1 MEVLEARRLSTLQG
15 ENTRLKRLL
24 FSSRKHKMTGM
35 ADRDLLMYSE
45 HWRHRAEETIAMAR
59 NVQEAQA
66 RERLLKVARS
76 YQRLAV
82 RAKAAWK
89 RERT

>member
-1 MEVLEARRLSTLQG
+1 
-15 ENTRLKRLL
+15 
-24 FSSRKHKMTGM
+24 M
-35 ADRDLLMYSE
+35 AGD
-45 HWRHRAEETIAMAR
+45 
-59 NVQEAQA
+59 VQEAQA
-66 RERLLKVARS
+66 RERLLKAARS

>member
-1 MEVLEARRLSTLQG
+1 
-15 ENTRLKRLL
+15 
-24 FSSRKHKMTGM
+24 MTGM
-35 ADRDLLMYSE
+35 ADPDLLMYPE
-45 HWRHRAEETIAMAR
+45 HRRRAEETIAMAR

-82 RAKAAWK
+82 RAKAARK
-89 RERT
+89 RERINLEQVGLLPVCLRWPIAPALPME